1 MHPRDLLSYP
11 NNLWLYAYYLIYPSY
26 WATLLSIAYFS
37 QNKHFRAAL
46 KRLIKSDTENVEPTE
61 DCTGGRALNM
71 MRIESMYNVPIK
83 YYKFEIKTIIL
94 LKKFF
99 Y

>member
-11 NNLWLYAYYLIYPSY
+11 NNLWLYAYHLIYPSY
-26 WATLLSIAYFS
+26 WVTLLSIAYFS

-46 KRLIKSDTENVEPTE
+46 KRLIKSGTENVEPTE

-71 MRIESMYNVPIK
+71 MRIESIMYQ
-83 YYKFEIKTIIL
+83 
-94 LKKFF
+94 
-99 Y
+99 